1 MVNAASFIKGAVSP
15 GEIVTLFGTAM
26 GPATAAYATIDPST
40 GKLATTIGGVQ
51 VLFNGTP
58 APMIYASATQVS
70 AMVPYEM
77 APIASPHG
85 VGQVR
90 GADFQRVPVDLGDHG
105 ARGCSRRTRRA
116 AGRGPS

>member
-1 MVNAASFIKGAVSP
+1 MTAPLPTINSVVNAASFLKGAVSP

-51 VLFNGTP
+51 VLFNGIP

-70 AMVPYEM
+70 AIVPYEM
-77 APIASPHG
+77 APIASPRCG
-85 VGQVR
+85 SSTWGR
-90 GADFQRVPVDLGDHG
+90 LPT
-105 ARGCSRRTRRA
+105 RT
-116 AGRGPS
+116 S